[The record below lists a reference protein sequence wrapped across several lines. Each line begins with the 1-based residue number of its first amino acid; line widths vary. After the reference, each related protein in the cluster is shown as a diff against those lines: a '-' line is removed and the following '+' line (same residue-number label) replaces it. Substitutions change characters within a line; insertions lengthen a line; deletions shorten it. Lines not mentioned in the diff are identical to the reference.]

1 MPMSVNAALPMW
13 LLCAQTIALEFG
25 PLASRIM
32 FSVSNMCVSR
42 KFQLSA
48 EPWYMAR

>member
-1 MPMSVNAALPMW
+1 MW
-13 LLCAQTIALEFG
+13 LLCAHTIAFESG

-48 EPWYMAR
+48 EPWYITR

>member
-1 MPMSVNAALPMW
+1 MW
-13 LLCAQTIALEFG
+13 LLWAQTIAFEPG

-32 FSVSNMCVSR
+32 FSVSNMWMSR

-48 EPWYMAR
+48 EPWYITR